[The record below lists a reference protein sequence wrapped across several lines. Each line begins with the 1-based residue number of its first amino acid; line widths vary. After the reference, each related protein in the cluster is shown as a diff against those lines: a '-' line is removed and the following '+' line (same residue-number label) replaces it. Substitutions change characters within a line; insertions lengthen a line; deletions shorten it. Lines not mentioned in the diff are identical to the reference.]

1 MNQFRAKRCYDV
13 GWAVLGLVVLSP
25 VLALLALLVKLADGG
40 PVVFRQL
47 RVGQGGRLFRI
58 CKFRTMIVTAEHHG
72 PGVTRDGDARITR
85 LGRWLRKAKL
95 DELPQLWNVL
105 VGEMSFVGPRPELP
119 RYVARYTA
127 AQREILQFKP
137 GITDLATLAFRNEEN
152 LLAAAA
158 AADVESFYLD
168 QCVARKIELNLQYQ
182 AHANLWRD
190 TQIILRTLFV
200 RDEPQP
206 ARAPASG
213 GTV

>member
-1 MNQFRAKRCYDV
+1 MNQSFGKRLYDV
-13 GWAVLGLVVLSP
+13 GWAGLGLAVLSP
-25 VLALLALLVKLADGG
+25 VLALIGLLVKLADGG

-47 RVGQGGRLFRI
+47 RVGQGGRLFWI
-58 CKFRTMIVTAEHHG
+58 CKFRTMIVTAEQHG

-85 LGRWLRKAKL
+85 LGRWLRKTKL

-105 VGEMSFVGPRPELP
+105 VGDMSFVGPRPELP

-127 AQREILQFKP
+127 AQREILRFKP
-137 GITDLATLAFRNEEN
+137 GITDLATLAFRKEEDF
-152 LLAAAA
+152 LAA
-158 AADVESFYLD
+158 AADVESFYLEH
-168 QCVARKIELNLQYQ
+168 CVARKIELNLRYQ

-190 TQIILRTLFV
+190 TGIILRTLLV

-206 ARAPASG
+206 ARDTAPE